1 MDEIKVKKEPV
12 ALNSSKKKI
21 HSPDKN
27 INKIQHKTKILS
39 SSSSVSKDN
48 NTPRLDDISTP
59 NIKIKLEK
67 GCNTIKI
74 NNKSNGINSGSK
86 DVEKVIVEAND
97 RNLQLKNKI
106 LDFMIEVPEITTENH
121 NRDDDSSRLS
131 SPFNSRVDTAG
142 TNLTFLTKGGN
153 VENYPTKVKQVNAS
167 TEENTE
173 SMKKHKNNFVTSINI
188 KDLNDQVNSDDNIS
202 FISSPCADR
211 KAKQKR
217 SIFVGEIDNYKRQKQ
232 SEKVDESVENI
243 SCNSIIA
250 TAGSD
255 ESNEIIDQK
264 RPSTPK
270 KYHID
275 NQPIYEYMEGE
286 EAIYHEIMGKNN
298 EEEGEQKNT
307 SNEEM
312 TDHEK
317 QFFDFVHMNF
327 EQWSEQNIEFIEEYD
342 KLMKQVILA
351 RIKFDKR
358 VKFLK
363 NKLDTFAICLEKYGL
378 EIHKRNEILKE
389 YCNKI
394 VEEIE

>member
-1 MDEIKVKKEPV
+1 MDKIKIKKEPEE
-12 ALNSSKKKI
+12 NISKRSPGEKI
-21 HSPDKN
+21 S
-27 INKIQHKTKILS
+27 KIQHKTKALLS
-39 SSSSVSKDN
+39 SSSASKDINTTKMN
-48 NTPRLDDISTP
+48 NILTPD
-59 NIKIKLEK
+59 IKIKLEK
-67 GCNTIKI
+67 KCNA
-74 NNKSNGINSGSK
+74 NKSSVKSNNINSIKKVSNNEIK
-86 DVEKVIVEAND
+86 DVSIKNS
-97 RNLQLKNKI
+97 QLKNKI
-106 LDFMIEVPEITTENH
+106 LDFLIKVPKITNQ
-121 NRDDDSSRLS
+121 NQNKDDDSSRFS

-153 VENYPTKVKQVNAS
+153 VENYQTKAKQ
-167 TEENTE
+167 ENTSNE
-173 SMKKHKNNFVTSINI
+173 ETIDIIRKPRTISTTTVLNI
-188 KDLNDQVNSDDNIS
+188 KDLNEQINSDDNLS
-202 FISSPCADR
+202 FISSPCVDR

-217 SIFVGEIDNYKRQKQ
+217 GIFVREAGDYKRQKQ
-232 SEKVDESVENI
+232 NDKAEESSENI

-255 ESNEIIDQK
+255 ESNDIQNQK

-270 KYHID
+270 KYYID
-275 NQPIYEYMEGE
+275 DQPIYEYMEGE

-298 EEEGEQKNT
+298 EDGGEQKNI

-312 TDHEK
+312 TDQEK

-327 EQWSEQNIEFIEEYD
+327 EQWSEQNIEFVKEYD

-351 RIKFDKR
+351 RVKFDKR

-363 NKLDTFAICLEKYGL
+363 NKLDIFAIFLEKYGL

-394 VEEIE
+394 VDEIE